1 MVWGAAGVSGFD
13 SVALLLLILVPLAG
27 AGLMMFMPG
36 DRPKDSWYFALF
48 VGAVSLVL
56 SALIFARYDYDAG
69 GFQFVRVYDW
79 LPGPL
84 DIKLSL
90 GIDGISAPLLILN
103 GIVLMG
109 GVAISQNITY
119 RTREFFVL
127 LLALAAGVYGVFV
140 VRDLF
145 FLFFFYELAVL
156 PMYLLIGVW
165 GSSTNFGNFLR
176 TKEYGAMKLILFLV
190 AGSILIWVGILAVY
204 AEASGQGD
212 GTFSLETLAR
222 MAENGRF
229 DSTFQTLVF
238 PLFMVGFGSLAG
250 LWPFHTWSPDGH
262 VAAPTAVSMLH
273 AGVLMKLGAYGII
286 RVGIFL
292 LPDGAEDWMPVLI
305 ALGTV
310 NVLYGAFSAMS
321 QQDLKYIIGYS
332 SVSHMGYVL
341 MGIATLDNIGMGGAV
356 LQMFSHGIMTALM
369 FTLVG
374 AIYDR
379 THIRDINVLNG
390 LFGRMGVTSFFFA
403 IAGLCSLG
411 LPGMSGFIAEF
422 MVFTGAFRTYLPLAI
437 LAVIGA
443 ALTAVYILRLLA
455 RTFYGEPDVRW
466 AGLSDAGVLEKSVAG
481 AFVLVIIFVGVWPEP
496 IMRVINVSVTT
507 IPGV

>member
-1 MVWGAAGVSGFD
+1 M
-13 SVALLLLILVPLAG
+13 
-27 AGLMMFMPG
+27 
-36 DRPKDSWYFALF
+36 
-48 VGAVSLVL
+48 
-56 SALIFARYDYDAG
+56 LIFARYDYDGG
-69 GFQFVRVYDW
+69 GFQFVRTYDW
-79 LPGPL
+79 LPGPM
-84 DIKLSL
+84 DISLAL
-90 GIDGISAPLLILN
+90 GIDGISAPLVVLN

-109 GVAISQNITY
+109 GVIISQNITY

-127 LLALAAGVYGVFV
+127 LLALAAGVYGVFA

-165 GSSTNFGNFLR
+165 GSSSKFSDFIR
-176 TKEYGAMKLILFLV
+176 TKEYGAMKLIIFLV

-204 AEASGQGD
+204 AEASGQGN
-212 GTFSLETLAR
+212 GTFSLETLGQ
-222 MAENGRF
+222 MAANGRF
-229 DSTFQTLVF
+229 STEFQMLVF
-238 PLFMVGFGSLAG
+238 PLFMIGFGSLAG

-292 LPDGAEDWMPVLI
+292 LPEGAENWMPVLI

-310 NVLYGAFSAMS
+310 NVLYGAMSAMS

-341 MGIATLDNIGMGGAV
+341 MGIATLDTIGMGGAV

-379 THIRDINVLNG
+379 VHIRDINVLNG
-390 LFGRMGVTSFFFA
+390 LFGRMGVTCFFFA

-443 ALTAVYILRLLA
+443 AITAVYILRLLA
-455 RTFYGEPDVRW
+455 RTFFGEPDARFLEEYGG
-466 AGLSDAGVLEKSVAG
+466 AKLSDAGVIEKTVSG
-481 AFVLVIIFVGVWPEP
+481 AFVLVILIFRGHLAGVPHAGHQRQRRQRYREF
-496 IMRVINVSVTT
+496 RGNALTLAGTLSLRET
-507 IPGV
+507 GLRK

>member
-1 MVWGAAGVSGFD
+1 MANFD
-13 SVALLLLILVPLAG
+13 QVALLLLILVPLAG
-27 AGLMMFMPG
+27 AGLTMFMPG

-48 VGAVSLVL
+48 VGAISLVL
-56 SALIFARYDYDAG
+56 SVIIFARYDYEAG
-69 GFQFVRVYDW
+69 GFQFNRAYEW
-79 LPGPL
+79 LPGPM
-84 DIKLSL
+84 DITLSL
-90 GIDGISAPLLILN
+90 GIDGIAAPLIVLN

-109 GVAISQNITY
+109 GVMISQNITY

-165 GSSTNFGNFLR
+165 GSSSRFSDFIR

-204 AEASGQGD
+204 VEASGQGD
-212 GTFSLETLAR
+212 GTFSLERLTDMAAR
-222 MAENGRF
+222 GQF
-229 DSTFQTLVF
+229 DTTFQMLVF
-238 PLFMVGFGSLAG
+238 PLFMIGFGSLAG

-292 LPDGAEDWMPVLI
+292 LPEAADSWWMTVLI

-310 NVLYGAFSAMS
+310 NVLYGAMSAMS

-341 MGIATLDNIGMGGAV
+341 MGIATLDSIGMGGAV

-379 THIRDINVLNG
+379 AHTRDITVLNG
-390 LFGRMGVTSFFFA
+390 LFGRMGVTCFFFA

-443 ALTAVYILRLLA
+443 AITAVYILRLLA
-455 RTFYGEPDVRW
+455 RTFFGEPDIRW
-466 AGLSDAGVLEKSVAG
+466 SGLSDASVMEKSVAG
-481 AFVLVIIFVGVWPEP
+481 AFVMVIIFVGVWPEP
-496 IMRVINVSVTT
+496 VLRVINVSVPT